1 MLEMALM
8 SAACSTNVLS
18 LVTGAFPD
26 AFNWVLNISNSGESN
41 SPKNLFMSWL
51 VAVAVT
57 DAVGVAALCLNQAFT
72 VGACGALG
80 SFGAEGEAPEACV
93 AIGCCE
99 VFFPPRLD
107 LRTCILW
114 RSYLYCWR
122 IKQVNTILQVHS
134 TTSHITLHVWT
145 SVNGRDGATQRP
157 SRLGNG
163 KSRRV
168 VLNME
173 NASFY
178 K

>member
-80 SFGAEGEAPEACV
+80 SFGAEGEAPEACG

-99 VFFPPRLD
+99 VFFLLALICERVYFDVRIYIVEESNKLIQYCRYIV
-107 LRTCILW
+107 LLVILLCT
-114 RSYLYCWR
+114 SE
-122 IKQVNTILQVHS
+122 QVLTGG
-134 TTSHITLHVWT
+134 T
-145 SVNGRDGATQRP
+145 TQR
-157 SRLGNG
+157 SG
-163 KSRRV
+163 RRV
-168 VLNME
+168 LATASLDVL
-173 NASFY
+173 Y
-178 K
+178 